1 MLIRVDRDMQTGLA
15 DQIAGQVRRALS
27 SGDIEP
33 GDALPSAKQL
43 AESLGV
49 NMHTVLRA
57 YAALREEGLIVVQ
70 RGRGARVRRDAD
82 PGRSDLRA
90 RIRALVAEAD
100 RLGMSREEL
109 IAEMEKVNDS

>member
-1 MLIRVDRDMQTGLA
+1 MLIRVDRDSTIGLA

-27 SGDIEP
+27 SGDVAP
-33 GDALPSAKQL
+33 GDALPPAKQL

-70 RGRGARVRRDAD
+70 RGRGTRVRRDAD
-82 PGRSDLRA
+82 PARSSLREQ
-90 RIRALVAEAD
+90 IRALVAAAD
-100 RLGMSREEL
+100 RLGVSRAEL
-109 IAEMEKVNDS
+109 IKEMEQVNAS